1 MHPRHSRDTLTPARP
16 KLTSSM
22 TPSATTGPRP
32 TRAIL
37 AESPAGARANR
48 TAGIYLA
55 GPYAGLIQC
64 ERKPPIG
71 PRPPPAGGSGGGPV
85 DKDEF
90 KKRLGEFFAEK
101 NVQPIRKLEPDM
113 VMICT
118 RGAEFDPRSE
128 ERRVGK

>member
-1 MHPRHSRDTLTPARP
+1 MHPRHSRDTWTPARP

-22 TPSATTGPRP
+22 TTSPNVVSTP
-32 TRAIL
+32 TWPARAIL
-37 AESPAGARANR
+37 VESAAGAPGESRGR
-48 TAGIYLA
+48 HILCG
-55 GPYAGLIQC
+55 GPSRQLPC
-64 ERKPPIG
+64 SRDP
-71 PRPPPAGGSGGGPV
+71 GGGPTMRLADVRIIISGGRTVV

-118 RGAEFDPRSE
+118 RGAEF
-128 ERRVGK
+128 